1 MGDRLHCIE
10 AGHSSQPT
18 VVLLHGFGAVASCWR
33 EVITAIEGSTRVLAF
48 DLPGHGGSLDYPNAG
63 SGKVAAQAVIAE
75 LDYRSLGKVH
85 LVGHS
90 MGGAIAC
97 SVALAR
103 PDLVAS
109 LTLLSPGGF
118 GPELNVPLLQ
128 DYAAAATPSELLAAL
143 APMAGA
149 GAFISLQ
156 TIRNLVAMRGG
167 EGQREMLEFIVGRMA
182 RDGKQGVL
190 PLTDLA
196 GLHIPTTLLWGKADR
211 IVPVSQCHAAPM
223 EFNKVILPK
232 AGHMLIEEAP
242 EAVAALILKSSHI

>member
-1 MGDRLHCIE
+1 MNDRLHSIE
-10 AGHSSQPT
+10 AGHPSRPT

-33 EVITAIEGSTRVLAF
+33 EIITAIEGLTHVLAF
-48 DLPGHGGSLDYPNAG
+48 DLPGHGGSLNYPNAG

-128 DYAAAATPSELLAAL
+128 
-143 APMAGA
+143 
-149 GAFISLQ
+149 AFLSLQ
-156 TIRNLVAMRGG
+156 TIRDLVAMRGG
-167 EGQREMLEFIVGRMA
+167 EGQRDMLEFIVGRMA

-190 PLTDLA
+190 PLADLA

-211 IVPVSQCHAAPM
+211 IVPVSQCHAAPI

>member
-1 MGDRLHCIE
+1 M
-10 AGHSSQPT
+10 AQPT
-18 VVLLHGFGAVASCWR
+18 VVLLHGFGAVASCWHDI
-33 EVITAIEGSTRVLAF
+33 ITAIESDTHVLAF
-48 DLPGHGGSLDYPNAG
+48 DLPGHGGSLKYPNAG

-75 LDYRSLGKVH
+75 FDARSFGKVH

-128 DYAAAATPSELLAAL
+128 DYAAARTPSELLAAL
-143 APMAGA
+143 APMAA
-149 GAFISLQ
+149 VGAFISLQ
-156 TIRNLVAMRGG
+156 TMRDLVAMRGIA
-167 EGQREMLEFIVGRMA
+167 GQQDMLEFIVSRMS

-190 PLTDLA
+190 PLVELA
-196 GLHIPTTLLWGKADR
+196 AQHIPTVLLWGEADI
-211 IVPVSQCHAAPM
+211 IVPVSQCRAAPIA
-223 EFNKVILPK
+223 FNKVFLPDI
-232 AGHMLIEEAP
+232 GHMLIEEAP
-242 EAVAALILKSSHI
+242 EAVAALILKSLHI